1 MPLTSRQRVIR
12 RRQRRVRKLRELKR
26 ELSQTQD
33 SVRRKKILEKIR
45 KLSPWDPVLSE

>member
-26 ELSQTQD
+26 ELAQTQD
-33 SVRRKKILEKIR
+33 GAKRKKILEKIK
-45 KLSPWDPVLSE
+45 KLSPWDPVLTE